1 MMEQKVDGLILD
13 VDGTL
18 WDSTGIVAGSWERA
32 ARESGIADFTVTT
45 DQLKGLFGKTM
56 DHIAE
61 ELFPDQEKERRDRIM
76 DLCCGYEH
84 DDLEAN
90 ERDICYPEVID
101 GIKRFSAQ
109 VPVFIVS
116 NCQSG
121 YIELFLRKTGL
132 APYVKDIECF
142 GNTGKSK
149 GENIAD
155 LAARNHLQTPVY
167 VGDTQGDCDAA
178 RAAGV
183 PFIFASYGFGAVDR
197 CDAQIAG
204 FAELEK
210 FLS

>member
-1 MMEQKVDGLILD
+1 
-13 VDGTL
+13 
-18 WDSTGIVAGSWERA
+18 
-32 ARESGIADFTVTT
+32 
-45 DQLKGLFGKTM
+45 
-56 DHIAE
+56 
-61 ELFPDQEKERRDRIM
+61 M

-132 APYVKDIECF
+132 ALYVKDIECF